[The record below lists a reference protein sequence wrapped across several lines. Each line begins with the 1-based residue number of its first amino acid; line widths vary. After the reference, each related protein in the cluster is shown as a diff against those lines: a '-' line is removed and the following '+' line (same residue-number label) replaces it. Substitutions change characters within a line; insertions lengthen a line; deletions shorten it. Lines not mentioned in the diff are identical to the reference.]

1 MTENNVAKRTT
12 TAIRRLTR
20 LEPFPQP
27 EVINVKYPVVL
38 MHGFGLLAFLTRGG
52 HLHEEAIH
60 LRLQGVR
67 AFAPNISPYHV
78 VPQRASMWKER
89 LEHILSSTKAEK
101 VNLIAHSMGGLDAR
115 FLISKLDMHPHVA
128 SLTTISTPHRGS
140 SVAQMA
146 LQQPEKIR
154 ELVQSAANW
163 LGEYATQDET
173 DIHSAV
179 ENLTPQ
185 ALSGSFNDEV
195 PDSEGVLY
203 QSYAGSAGKGTPNSI
218 NPIFRPINSWMYS
231 REGVNDGFVSV
242 SSARWGNFLGEIE
255 ADHLQQ
261 IGIDVLPGSS
271 FSSKEFI
278 SGLVTDLGNA
288 GL

>member
-1 MTENNVAKRTT
+1 VIEYKVAKRTT

-27 EVINVKYPVVL
+27 EVICVKYPVVL

-52 HLHEEAIH
+52 HLHEEAMH

-78 VPQRASMWKER
+78 VPQRAGMWKER
-89 LEHILSSTKAEK
+89 IEHILSSTKAEK

-115 FLISKLDMHPHVA
+115 FLISKLGMHSHVA

-179 ENLTPQ
+179 ENLTPE

-195 PDSEGVLY
+195 LDSEDVLY
-203 QSYAGSAGKGTPNSI
+203 QSYAGSAGKGTLNSI

-242 SSARWGNFLGEIE
+242 SSARWGNYLGEIE

-271 FSSKEFI
+271 FSSKDFI
-278 SGLVTDLGNA
+278 SGVVTDLGNA